1 MNLVIITSI
10 FQICIGFIGLVCIA
24 IPFSQ
29 NRSSI
34 NYKHIIAAI
43 FLQIILAFALLKI
56 PFIVQIFAYLSEGVT
71 ALQAATQEGAQFV
84 FGYLSNSST
93 SPFESS
99 GTGNAMIFAFQ
110 ILPLIIVISSL
121 SALLWFWNI
130 LPLIIRAISKLFEKL
145 FNIGG
150 PIGLG
155 ATANIIMG
163 QVEAPLL
170 VRPYLSKMSEKELLI
185 LMTAGMSTVS
195 GSIMIALVS
204 MLAPQFPDINLIQH
218 LVSASILSIPAAI
231 MYANIMIPSS
241 EVTNFDG
248 NSVPKVY
255 DSSMDAIT
263 RGTRD
268 GLDICLN
275 VGAILIAFIA
285 LVSLLN
291 SLLGILGGWIGIS
304 DLSLQLILG
313 FIFFPIVWLMGVP
326 LSETLASAELLGLK
340 TALNEFVAYG
350 ALANIEP
357 GALSDRS
364 KLITL
369 YALCG
374 FANFSS
380 VGILVSGIG
389 AMAPERKNDLI
400 KVSIKALIGATLA
413 SCMTGLVIGIF

>member
-1 MNLVIITSI
+1 MIITSI
-10 FQICIGFIGLVCIA
+10 LQILIGFVGLVCIA

-29 NRSSI
+29 NRTSI
-34 NYKHIIAAI
+34 NYSYIFVAII
-43 FLQIILAFALLKI
+43 FQIILAFALLKI
-56 PFIVQIFAYLSEGVT
+56 PFIVQIFAYLSDGVSS
-71 ALQAATQEGAQFV
+71 LQAATQEGAEFV
-84 FGYLSNSST
+84 FGYLSNSSN
-93 SPFESS
+93 SPFEAS
-99 GTGNAMIFAFQ
+99 GAGNSMIFAFQ

-130 LPLIIRAISKLFEKL
+130 LPLIIRAVSKVFEKL

-170 VRPYLSKMSEKELLI
+170 VRPYLSRMSEKELLI

-204 MLAPQFPDINLIQH
+204 MLQPQFPDLNLIQH

-231 MYANIMIPSS
+231 MYANIMIPSAD
-241 EVTNFDG
+241 VTNFDG
-248 NSVPKVY
+248 NSIPKVY

-291 SLLGILGGWIGIS
+291 SILGIAGGWVGIT

-313 FIFFPIVWLMGVP
+313 YMFFPIVWLMGIP

-357 GALSDRS
+357 GVLSERS

-380 VGILVSGIG
+380 VGILVSGIS

-400 KVSIKALIGATLA
+400 KVSLKALVGATLA

>member
-1 MNLVIITSI
+1 MTTASILQII
-10 FQICIGFIGLVCIA
+10 IGFIGLVCIA

-29 NRSSI
+29 DKRSI
-34 NYKHIIAAI
+34 NFRHIIAAI
-43 FLQIILAFALLKI
+43 LLQVLLAFALLKI
-56 PFIVQIFAYLSEGVT
+56 PFIVQVFAYLSDGVT
-71 ALQAATQEGAQFV
+71 ALQAATQEGAEFV

-93 SPFESS
+93 SPFEAS
-99 GTGNAMIFAFQ
+99 GTGNSMIFAFQ

-130 LPLIIRAISKLFEKL
+130 LPLIIRAISKIFEKL

-170 VRPYLSKMSEKELLI
+170 VRPYLSRMSEKELLI

-291 SLLGILGGWIGIS
+291 SLLGILGGWIGIA

-313 FIFFPIVWLMGVP
+313 YIFFPIVWLMGVP

-357 GALSDRS
+357 DTLSDRS

-380 VGILVSGIG
+380 VGILVSGIS

>member
-1 MNLVIITSI
+1 MTISSILQII
-10 FQICIGFIGLVCIA
+10 IGFIGLVCIA

-29 NRSSI
+29 NKSSI
-34 NYKHIIAAI
+34 NYRHIVAAI
-43 FLQIILAFALLKI
+43 FLQVILAFALLKI

-71 ALQAATQEGAQFV
+71 ALQAATQEGAEFV

-93 SPFESS
+93 SPFEIS
-99 GTGNAMIFAFQ
+99 GTGNSMIFAFQ

-130 LPLIIRAISKLFEKL
+130 LPLIIRAISKIFEKL

-170 VRPYLSKMSEKELLI
+170 VRPYLSKMTEKELLI

-204 MLAPQFPDINLIQH
+204 MLAPQFPDVNLIQH

-291 SLLGILGGWIGIS
+291 SLLGILGGWIGVS

-313 FIFFPIVWLMGVP
+313 YIFFPIVWLMGVP
-326 LSETLASAELLGLK
+326 LSETLASAELLGVK

-350 ALANIEP
+350 ALANLET
-357 GALSDRS
+357 GVLSDRS

-380 VGILVSGIG
+380 VGILVSGIS

-400 KVSIKALIGATLA
+400 KVSVKALIGATLA

>member
-1 MNLVIITSI
+1 MTVTSLLQII
-10 FQICIGFIGLVCIA
+10 IGFVGLVCIA

-34 NYKHIIAAI
+34 NYRYIFAAI
-43 FLQIILAFALLKI
+43 ILQIILAFALLKI

-71 ALQAATQEGAQFV
+71 ALQAATQEGAEFV

-93 SPFESS
+93 SPFASS
-99 GTGNAMIFAFQ
+99 GTGNSMIFAFQ

-130 LPLIIRAISKLFEKL
+130 LPLIIRAISKIFEKL

-170 VRPYLSKMSEKELLI
+170 VRPYLSRMSEKELLI

-241 EVTNFDG
+241 DVTNFDG
-248 NSVPKVY
+248 DSVPKVY
-255 DSSMDAIT
+255 ESSMDAIT

-291 SLLGILGGWIGIS
+291 SLLEIFGGLFGFS

-313 FIFFPIVWLMGVP
+313 YIFFPIVWLMGVP

-350 ALANIEP
+350 ALASLEP
-357 GALSDRS
+357 ETLSDRS

-380 VGILVSGIG
+380 VGILVSGIS

-400 KVSIKALIGATLA
+400 KVSLKALVGATLA

>member
-1 MNLVIITSI
+1 MTITSV
-10 FQICIGFIGLVCIA
+10 FQIIIGFIGLVCIA

-34 NYKHIIAAI
+34 NYRHIVAAI

-71 ALQAATQEGAQFV
+71 ALQAATQEGAEFV

-99 GTGNAMIFAFQ
+99 GTGNSMIFAFQ

-130 LPLIIRAISKLFEKL
+130 LPLIIRAISKVFEKL

-170 VRPYLSKMSEKELLI
+170 VRPYLSKMTEKELLI

-204 MLAPQFPDINLIQH
+204 MLAPQFPGINLIQH

-255 DSSMDAIT
+255 DGSMDAIT

-285 LVSLLN
+285 LVALLN

-313 FIFFPIVWLMGVP
+313 YIFFPIVWLMGVP

-350 ALANIEP
+350 ALANLET
-357 GALSDRS
+357 GVLSDRS

-380 VGILVSGIG
+380 VGILVSGIS

-400 KVSIKALIGATLA
+400 KVSVKALIGATLA

>member
-1 MNLVIITSI
+1 MTTLNIIQAI
-10 FQICIGFIGLVCIA
+10 IGFIGLVCIA
-24 IPFSQ
+24 IPFS
-29 NRSSI
+29 NNMSSI
-34 NYKHIIAAI
+34 NIKHIFAAI
-43 FLQIILAFALLKI
+43 ILQIFLAFALIKI

-71 ALQAATQEGAQFV
+71 ALQTATQEGAEFV
-84 FGYLSNSST
+84 FGYLSNSSS
-93 SPFESS
+93 SPFENS
-99 GTGNAMIFAFQ
+99 GTGNSMIFAFQ
-110 ILPLIIVISSL
+110 ILPLIIVISAL

-130 LPLIIRAISKLFEKL
+130 LPLIIRAISKVFEKL

-170 VRPYLSKMSEKELLI
+170 VKPYLSRMSEKELLI

-204 MLAPQFPDINLIQH
+204 MLAPQFPDTNLIQH

-231 MYANIMIPSS
+231 MYANIMIPSN

-248 NSVPKVY
+248 ASVPKVY
-255 DSSMDAIT
+255 ESSMDAIT
-263 RGTRD
+263 RGTKD

-275 VGAILIAFIA
+275 VAAILIAFIA

-291 SLLGILGGWIGIS
+291 SILGICGGWIGIS

-313 FIFFPIVWLMGVP
+313 YVFFPIVWLMGVP

-357 GALSDRS
+357 GILSERS

-380 VGILVSGIG
+380 VGILVSGIS

-400 KVSIKALIGATLA
+400 KVSLKALIGATLA

>member
-1 MNLVIITSI
+1 MTITSI
-10 FQICIGFIGLVCIA
+10 LQILIGFIGLVCIA

-34 NYKHIIAAI
+34 NYRYIFVAI
-43 FLQIILAFALLKI
+43 VFQIILAFALLKI
-56 PFIVQIFAYLSEGVT
+56 PFIVQTFAYLSDGVSS
-71 ALQAATQEGAQFV
+71 LQAATQEGAEFV
-84 FGYLSNSST
+84 FGYLSNSSN

-99 GTGNAMIFAFQ
+99 GAGNSMIFAFQ

-130 LPLIIRAISKLFEKL
+130 LPLIISAISKIFEKL

-170 VRPYLSKMSEKELLI
+170 VRPYLSRMSEKELLI

-204 MLAPQFPDINLIQH
+204 MLQPQFPDLNLIQH

-231 MYANIMIPSS
+231 MYANIMIPSA

-248 NSVPKVY
+248 NAIPKVY

-291 SLLGILGGWIGIS
+291 SILGIAGGWIGIS

-313 FIFFPIVWLMGVP
+313 YMFFPIVWLMGVP

-357 GALSDRS
+357 GVLSERS

-369 YALCG
+369 YGLCG

-380 VGILVSGIG
+380 VGILVSGIS

-400 KVSIKALIGATLA
+400 KVSLKALVGATLA

>member
-1 MNLVIITSI
+1 MSITSLL
-10 FQICIGFIGLVCIA
+10 QIIIGFVGLVCIA
-24 IPFSQ
+24 VPFSQ
-29 NRSSI
+29 NISSI
-34 NYKHIIAAI
+34 NYRHIFAAI
-43 FLQIILAFALLKI
+43 ILQIVLAFALLKI

-71 ALQAATQEGAQFV
+71 ALQAATQEGAEFV

-99 GTGNAMIFAFQ
+99 GTGNSMIFAFQ

-130 LPLIIRAISKLFEKL
+130 LPLLIRAISKIFEKL

-291 SLLGILGGWIGIS
+291 SLLDIFGGWVGIS

-313 FIFFPIVWLMGVP
+313 YIFFPIVWLMGVP

-357 GALSDRS
+357 GVLSDRS

-380 VGILVSGIG
+380 VGILVSGIS

-400 KVSIKALIGATLA
+400 KVSLKALVGATLA

>member
-1 MNLVIITSI
+1 MTIYSMLQII
-10 FQICIGFIGLVCIA
+10 IGFIGMVCIA

-34 NYKHIIAAI
+34 NYRHIVAAL

-71 ALQAATQEGAQFV
+71 ALQSATQEGAEFV
-84 FGYLSNSST
+84 FGYLSNTSS
-93 SPFESS
+93 SPFENS
-99 GTGNAMIFAFQ
+99 GTGNSMIFAFQ

-130 LPLIIRAISKLFEKL
+130 LPLIIRAISKVFEKL

-204 MLAPQFPDINLIQH
+204 MLAPQFPDLNLIQH

-231 MYANIMIPSS
+231 MYANIMIPSA

-291 SLLGILGGWIGIS
+291 SLLAIFGGWIGIS

-313 FIFFPIVWLMGVP
+313 YIFFPIVWLMGVP

-350 ALANIEP
+350 ALANLEP
-357 GALSDRS
+357 DVLSERS

-380 VGILVSGIG
+380 VGILVSGIS

-400 KVSIKALIGATLA
+400 KVSLKALVGATLA

>member
-1 MNLVIITSI
+1 MTITSI
-10 FQICIGFIGLVCIA
+10 LQILIGFVGLVCIA

-29 NRSSI
+29 NRTSI
-34 NYKHIIAAI
+34 NFRYIFVAII
-43 FLQIILAFALLKI
+43 FQIILAFALLKI
-56 PFIVQIFAYLSEGVT
+56 PFIVQIFAYLSDGVSS
-71 ALQAATQEGAQFV
+71 LQAATQEGAEFV
-84 FGYLSNSST
+84 FGYLSNSSN
-93 SPFESS
+93 SPFEAS
-99 GTGNAMIFAFQ
+99 GAGNSMIFAFQ

-130 LPLIIRAISKLFEKL
+130 LPLIIRAVSKVFEKL

-170 VRPYLSKMSEKELLI
+170 VRPYLSRMSEKELLI

-204 MLAPQFPDINLIQH
+204 MLQPQFPDLNLIQH

-231 MYANIMIPSS
+231 MYANIMIPSA

-248 NSVPKVY
+248 NSIPKVY

-291 SLLGILGGWIGIS
+291 SILGIAGGWVGIT

-313 FIFFPIVWLMGVP
+313 YMFFPIVWLMGIP

-350 ALANIEP
+350 ALANIES
-357 GALSDRS
+357 GVLSERS

-380 VGILVSGIG
+380 VGILVSGIS

-400 KVSIKALIGATLA
+400 KVSLKALVGATLA

>member
-1 MNLVIITSI
+1 MTITSV
-10 FQICIGFIGLVCIA
+10 FQIIIGFIGLVCIA

-29 NRSSI
+29 NRSTI
-34 NYKHIIAAI
+34 NYRHIIAAI
-43 FLQIILAFALLKI
+43 ILQIILAFALLKI

-71 ALQAATQEGAQFV
+71 ALQAATQEGAEFV

-93 SPFESS
+93 SPFQNS
-99 GTGNAMIFAFQ
+99 GTGNSMIFAFQ

-130 LPLIIRAISKLFEKL
+130 LPLIIRAISKIFEKL

-285 LVSLLN
+285 LVSLFN
-291 SLLGILGGWIGIS
+291 SLLGIFGGWVGIS

-313 FIFFPIVWLMGVP
+313 YIFFPIVWLMGVP

-350 ALANIEP
+350 ALANLEP
-357 GALSDRS
+357 GILSDRS

-380 VGILVSGIG
+380 VGILVSGIS

-400 KVSIKALIGATLA
+400 KVSIKALVGATLA

>member
-1 MNLVIITSI
+1 MIITSI
-10 FQICIGFIGLVCIA
+10 LQILIGFVGLVCIA

-29 NRSSI
+29 NRTSI
-34 NYKHIIAAI
+34 NYRYIFVAII
-43 FLQIILAFALLKI
+43 FQIILAFALLKI
-56 PFIVQIFAYLSEGVT
+56 PFIVQIFAYLSDGVSS
-71 ALQAATQEGAQFV
+71 LQAATQEGAEFV
-84 FGYLSNSST
+84 FGYLSNSSN
-93 SPFESS
+93 SPFEAS
-99 GTGNAMIFAFQ
+99 GAGNSMIFAFQ

-130 LPLIIRAISKLFEKL
+130 LPLIIRAVSKVFEKL

-170 VRPYLSKMSEKELLI
+170 VRPYLSRMSEKELLI

-204 MLAPQFPDINLIQH
+204 MLQPQFPDLNLIQH

-231 MYANIMIPSS
+231 MYANIMIPSA

-248 NSVPKVY
+248 NSIPKVY

-291 SLLGILGGWIGIS
+291 SILGIAGGWVGIT

-313 FIFFPIVWLMGVP
+313 YMFFPIVWLMGIP

-357 GALSDRS
+357 GILSERS

-380 VGILVSGIG
+380 VGILVSGIS

-400 KVSIKALIGATLA
+400 KVSLKALVGATLA

>member
-1 MNLVIITSI
+1 MNILTFLQIIV
-10 FQICIGFIGLVCIA
+10 GFIGLVCIA

-34 NYKHIIAAI
+34 NYRYIFVAII
-43 FLQIILAFALLKI
+43 FQIILAFALLKI
-56 PFIVQIFAYLSEGVT
+56 PFIVQIFAYLSDGVSS
-71 ALQAATQEGAQFV
+71 LQAATQEGAEFV
-84 FGYLSNSST
+84 FGYLSNTSV

-99 GTGNAMIFAFQ
+99 GAGNSMIFAFQ

-130 LPLIIRAISKLFEKL
+130 LPLIIRAISKVFEKL

-150 PIGLG
+150 PIGLA

-204 MLAPQFPDINLIQH
+204 MLQPQFPDINLIQH

-231 MYANIMIPSS
+231 MYANIMIPSA

-248 NSVPKVY
+248 DSVPKVY

-291 SLLGILGGWIGIS
+291 SILGIAGGWIGIS

-313 FIFFPIVWLMGVP
+313 YMFFPIVWLMGVP

-350 ALANIEP
+350 ALANVEP
-357 GALSDRS
+357 GVLSERS

-369 YALCG
+369 YGLCG

-380 VGILVSGIG
+380 VGILVSGIS

-400 KVSIKALIGATLA
+400 KVSLKALIGATLA

>member
-1 MNLVIITSI
+1 MTIIP
-10 FQICIGFIGLVCIA
+10 FLQIIVGFIGLVCIA

-34 NYKHIIAAI
+34 NYRYIFVAII
-43 FLQIILAFALLKI
+43 FQIILAFALLKI
-56 PFIVQIFAYLSEGVT
+56 PFIVQTFAYLSDGVT
-71 ALQAATQEGAQFV
+71 ALQSATQEGAQFV
-84 FGYLSNSST
+84 FGYLSNTSS

-99 GTGNAMIFAFQ
+99 GAGNSMIFAFQ

-130 LPLIIRAISKLFEKL
+130 LPLIIRAISKVFEKL

-150 PIGLG
+150 PIGLA

-204 MLAPQFPDINLIQH
+204 MLQPQFPDVNLIQH

-231 MYANIMIPSS
+231 MYANIMIPSA

-248 NSVPKVY
+248 DSVPKVY

-291 SLLGILGGWIGIS
+291 SILGIAGGWIGIS

-313 FIFFPIVWLMGVP
+313 YMFFPIVWLMGVP

-350 ALANIEP
+350 ALANVEP
-357 GALSDRS
+357 GVLSERS

-369 YALCG
+369 YGLCG

-380 VGILVSGIG
+380 VGILVSGIS

-400 KVSIKALIGATLA
+400 KVSLKALIGATLA

>member
-1 MNLVIITSI
+1 MIITSI
-10 FQICIGFIGLVCIA
+10 LQILIGFVGLVCIA

-34 NYKHIIAAI
+34 NYRYIFVAII
-43 FLQIILAFALLKI
+43 FQIILAFALLKI
-56 PFIVQIFAYLSEGVT
+56 PFIVQIFAYLSDGVSS
-71 ALQAATQEGAQFV
+71 LQAATQEGAEFV
-84 FGYLSNSST
+84 FGYLSNSSN
-93 SPFESS
+93 SPFEAS
-99 GTGNAMIFAFQ
+99 GAGNSMIFAFQ

-130 LPLIIRAISKLFEKL
+130 LPLIIRAVSKVFEKL

-170 VRPYLSKMSEKELLI
+170 VRPYLSRMSEKELLI

-204 MLAPQFPDINLIQH
+204 MLQPQFPDLNLIQH

-248 NSVPKVY
+248 NSIPKVY

-291 SLLGILGGWIGIS
+291 SILGIAGSWVGIT

-313 FIFFPIVWLMGVP
+313 YMFFPIVWLMGIP

-357 GALSDRS
+357 GVLSERS

-380 VGILVSGIG
+380 VGILVSGIS

-400 KVSIKALIGATLA
+400 KVSLKALVGATLA

>member
-1 MNLVIITSI
+1 MTFTHII
-10 FQICIGFIGLVCIA
+10 QIIIGFIGLVCIA
-24 IPFSQ
+24 FPFSQ

-34 NYKHIIAAI
+34 NYRHIFAAI
-43 FLQIILAFALLKI
+43 VLQIVLAFALLKI

-71 ALQAATQEGAQFV
+71 ALQVATQEGAEFV

-93 SPFESS
+93 SPFEIS
-99 GTGNAMIFAFQ
+99 GTGSSMIFAFQ

-130 LPLIIRAISKLFEKL
+130 LPLIIRAISKIFEKL

-204 MLAPQFPDINLIQH
+204 MLAPQFPDTNLIQH

-231 MYANIMIPSS
+231 MYANIMIPSA

-285 LVSLLN
+285 IVSLLN
-291 SLLGILGGWIGIS
+291 SLLGILGGWIGIT

-313 FIFFPIVWLMGVP
+313 YIFFPIVWLMGVP
-326 LSETLASAELLGLK
+326 LSETFASAELLGLK

-357 GALSDRS
+357 GVLSDRS

-380 VGILVSGIG
+380 VGILVSGIS

-400 KVSIKALIGATLA
+400 KVSVKALIGATLA

>member
-1 MNLVIITSI
+1 MTITSI
-10 FQICIGFIGLVCIA
+10 FQIIVGFIGLVCIA

-34 NYKHIIAAI
+34 NYRHIVAAI
-43 FLQIILAFALLKI
+43 FLQITLAFALLKI

-71 ALQAATQEGAQFV
+71 ALQAATQEGAEFV

-93 SPFESS
+93 SPFEIS
-99 GTGNAMIFAFQ
+99 GTGNSMIFAFQ

-121 SALLWFWNI
+121 SALLWFWNV
-130 LPLIIRAISKLFEKL
+130 LPLIIRAISKIFEKL

-170 VRPYLSKMSEKELLI
+170 VRPYLTKMTEKELLI

-248 NSVPKVY
+248 NTVPKVY

-313 FIFFPIVWLMGVP
+313 YLFFPIVWLMGVP

-350 ALANIEP
+350 ALANLET
-357 GALSDRS
+357 GVLSDRS

-380 VGILVSGIG
+380 VGILVSGIS

>member
-1 MNLVIITSI
+1 MTISSI
-10 FQICIGFIGLVCIA
+10 LQILIGFVGLVCIA

-34 NYKHIIAAI
+34 NYRYIFVAII
-43 FLQIILAFALLKI
+43 FQIILAFALLKI
-56 PFIVQIFAYLSEGVT
+56 PFIVQIFAYLSDGVSS
-71 ALQAATQEGAQFV
+71 LQAATQEGAEFV
-84 FGYLSNSST
+84 FGYLSNSSN
-93 SPFESS
+93 SPFEAS
-99 GTGNAMIFAFQ
+99 GAGNSMIFAFQ

-130 LPLIIRAISKLFEKL
+130 LPLIIRAVSKVFEKL

-170 VRPYLSKMSEKELLI
+170 VRPYLSRMSEKELLI

-204 MLAPQFPDINLIQH
+204 MLQPQFPDLNLIQH

-231 MYANIMIPSS
+231 MYANIMIPST

-248 NSVPKVY
+248 NSIPKVY

-291 SLLGILGGWIGIS
+291 SILGIAGGWVGIA

-313 FIFFPIVWLMGVP
+313 YMFFPIVWLMGIP

-357 GALSDRS
+357 GVLSERS

-369 YALCG
+369 YGLCG

-380 VGILVSGIG
+380 VGILVSGIS

-400 KVSIKALIGATLA
+400 KVSLKALIGATLA

>member
-1 MNLVIITSI
+1 MTITSI
-10 FQICIGFIGLVCIA
+10 LQILIGFIGLVCIA

-34 NYKHIIAAI
+34 NYKYIFVAII
-43 FLQIILAFALLKI
+43 FQIILAFALLKI
-56 PFIVQIFAYLSEGVT
+56 PFIVQIFAYLSDGVSS
-71 ALQAATQEGAQFV
+71 LQAATQEGAEFV
-84 FGYLSNSST
+84 FGYLSNSSN
-93 SPFESS
+93 SPFETS
-99 GTGNAMIFAFQ
+99 GAGNSMIFAFQ

-130 LPLIIRAISKLFEKL
+130 LPLIIRAVSKVFEKL

-170 VRPYLSKMSEKELLI
+170 VRPYLARMSEKELLI

-204 MLAPQFPDINLIQH
+204 MLQPQFPDLNLIQH

-231 MYANIMIPSS
+231 MYANIMIPSA

-248 NSVPKVY
+248 NSIPKVY

-291 SLLGILGGWIGIS
+291 SILGIAGSWIGIT

-313 FIFFPIVWLMGVP
+313 YMFFPIVWLMGIP

-357 GALSDRS
+357 GC
-364 KLITL
+364 LI
-369 YALCG
+369 
-374 FANFSS
+374 
-380 VGILVSGIG
+380 
-389 AMAPERKNDLI
+389 
-400 KVSIKALIGATLA
+400 
-413 SCMTGLVIGIF
+413 

>member
-1 MNLVIITSI
+1 MTITSI
-10 FQICIGFIGLVCIA
+10 FQIVVGFIGLVCIA

-34 NYKHIIAAI
+34 NYRHIVAAI
-43 FLQIILAFALLKI
+43 FLQIALAFALLKI

-71 ALQAATQEGAQFV
+71 ALQAATQEGAEFV

-93 SPFESS
+93 SPFEIS
-99 GTGNAMIFAFQ
+99 GTGNSMIFAFQ

-121 SALLWFWNI
+121 SALLWFWNV
-130 LPLIIRAISKLFEKL
+130 LPLIIRAISKIFEKL

-170 VRPYLSKMSEKELLI
+170 VSPYLTKMTEKELLI

-248 NSVPKVY
+248 NTVPKVY

-313 FIFFPIVWLMGVP
+313 YLFFPIVWLMGVP

-350 ALANIEP
+350 ALANLET
-357 GALSDRS
+357 GVLSDRS

-380 VGILVSGIG
+380 VGILVSGIS

>member
-1 MNLVIITSI
+1 MSITSLL
-10 FQICIGFIGLVCIA
+10 QIIIGFVGLVCIA
-24 IPFSQ
+24 VPFSQ
-29 NRSSI
+29 NISSI
-34 NYKHIIAAI
+34 NYRHIFAAI
-43 FLQIILAFALLKI
+43 ILQIVLAFALLKI

-71 ALQAATQEGAQFV
+71 ALQAATQEGAEFV

-99 GTGNAMIFAFQ
+99 GTGNSMIFAFQ

-130 LPLIIRAISKLFEKL
+130 LPLLIRAISKIFEKL

-291 SLLGILGGWIGIS
+291 SLLGIFGGWVGIS

-313 FIFFPIVWLMGVP
+313 YIFFPIVWLMGVP

-380 VGILVSGIG
+380 VGILVSGIS

-400 KVSIKALIGATLA
+400 KVSLKALVGATLA

>member
-1 MNLVIITSI
+1 
-10 FQICIGFIGLVCIA
+10 VCIA

-29 NRSSI
+29 DRSSI
-34 NYKHIIAAI
+34 NYRYIFVAII
-43 FLQIILAFALLKI
+43 FQIILAFALLKI
-56 PFIVQIFAYLSEGVT
+56 PFIVQIFAYLSAGVSS
-71 ALQAATQEGAQFV
+71 LQAATQEGAEFV
-84 FGYLSNSST
+84 FGYLSNTSS

-99 GTGNAMIFAFQ
+99 GAGNSMIFAFQ

-130 LPLIIRAISKLFEKL
+130 LPLIISAISKVFEKL

-170 VRPYLSKMSEKELLI
+170 VRPYLSRMSEKELLI

-204 MLAPQFPDINLIQH
+204 MLQPQFPDLNLIQH

-231 MYANIMIPSS
+231 MYANIMIPSA

-248 NSVPKVY
+248 NSIPKVY

-291 SLLGILGGWIGIS
+291 SILGIAGGWVGIS

-313 FIFFPIVWLMGVP
+313 YMFFPIVWLMGVP

-357 GALSDRS
+357 GVLSERS

-369 YALCG
+369 YGLCG

-380 VGILVSGIG
+380 VGILVSGIS

-400 KVSIKALIGATLA
+400 KVSLKALVGATLA

>member
-1 MNLVIITSI
+1 MSITSLL
-10 FQICIGFIGLVCIA
+10 QIIIGFVGLVCIA
-24 IPFSQ
+24 VPFSQ
-29 NRSSI
+29 NISSI
-34 NYKHIIAAI
+34 NYRHIFAAI
-43 FLQIILAFALLKI
+43 ILQIVLAFALLKI

-71 ALQAATQEGAQFV
+71 ALQAATQEGAEFV

-99 GTGNAMIFAFQ
+99 GTGNSMIFAFQ

-130 LPLIIRAISKLFEKL
+130 LPLLIRAISKIFEKL

-241 EVTNFDG
+241 EVTNFD
-248 NSVPKVY
+248 
-255 DSSMDAIT
+255 AIT

-291 SLLGILGGWIGIS
+291 SLLDIFGGWVGIS

-313 FIFFPIVWLMGVP
+313 YIFFPIVWLMGVP

-380 VGILVSGIG
+380 VGILVSGIS

-400 KVSIKALIGATLA
+400 KVSLKALVGATLA

>member
-1 MNLVIITSI
+1 MNITSI
-10 FQICIGFIGLVCIA
+10 LQILIGFVGLVCIA

-29 NRSSI
+29 NRTSI
-34 NYKHIIAAI
+34 NYRYIFVAII
-43 FLQIILAFALLKI
+43 FQIILAFALLKI
-56 PFIVQIFAYLSEGVT
+56 PFIVQIFAYLSDGVSS
-71 ALQAATQEGAQFV
+71 LQAATQEGAEFV
-84 FGYLSNSST
+84 FGYLSNSSN
-93 SPFESS
+93 SPFEAS
-99 GTGNAMIFAFQ
+99 GAGNSMIFAFQ

-130 LPLIIRAISKLFEKL
+130 LPLIIRAVSKVFEKL

-170 VRPYLSKMSEKELLI
+170 VRPYLSRMSEKELLI

-204 MLAPQFPDINLIQH
+204 MLQPQFPDLNLIQH

-231 MYANIMIPSS
+231 MYANIMIPSA

-248 NSVPKVY
+248 NSIPKVY

-291 SLLGILGGWIGIS
+291 SILGIAGSWVGIT

-313 FIFFPIVWLMGVP
+313 FMFFPIVWLMGIP

-357 GALSDRS
+357 GVLSERS

-380 VGILVSGIG
+380 VGILVSGIS

-400 KVSIKALIGATLA
+400 KVSLKALVGATLA

>member
-1 MNLVIITSI
+1 MNILTFLQIIV
-10 FQICIGFIGLVCIA
+10 GFVGLVCIA

-34 NYKHIIAAI
+34 NYRYIFVAI
-43 FLQIILAFALLKI
+43 NFQIILAFALLKV
-56 PFIVQIFAYLSEGVT
+56 PFIVQIFAYLSDGVSS
-71 ALQAATQEGAQFV
+71 LQAATQEGAEFV
-84 FGYLSNSST
+84 FGYLSNTSA

-99 GTGNAMIFAFQ
+99 GAGNSMIFAFQ

-130 LPLIIRAISKLFEKL
+130 LPLIIRAISKVFEKL

-150 PIGLG
+150 PIGLA

-204 MLAPQFPDINLIQH
+204 MLQPQFPDINLIQH

-248 NSVPKVY
+248 DSVPKVY

-291 SLLGILGGWIGIS
+291 SILGIAGGWVGIS

-313 FIFFPIVWLMGVP
+313 YMFFPIVWLMGVP

-357 GALSDRS
+357 GVLSERS

-369 YALCG
+369 YGLCG

-380 VGILVSGIG
+380 VGILVSGIS

-400 KVSIKALIGATLA
+400 KVSLKALIGATLA

>member
-1 MNLVIITSI
+1 MTITSL
-10 FQICIGFIGLVCIA
+10 FQIVIGFAGLVCIA

-34 NYKHIIAAI
+34 NYRHIFAAI
-43 FLQIILAFALLKI
+43 ILQIILAFALLKI

-71 ALQAATQEGAQFV
+71 ALQAATQEGAEFV

-99 GTGNAMIFAFQ
+99 GTGNSMIFAFQ

-130 LPLIIRAISKLFEKL
+130 LPLIIRAISKIFEKL

-231 MYANIMIPSS
+231 MYANIMIPSA

-291 SLLGILGGWIGIS
+291 SLLGILGGWIGIT

-313 FIFFPIVWLMGVP
+313 YIFFPIVWLMGVP

-357 GALSDRS
+357 DALSDRS

-380 VGILVSGIG
+380 VGILVSGIS

>member
-1 MNLVIITSI
+1 MTIIP
-10 FQICIGFIGLVCIA
+10 FLQIIIGFIGLVCIA

-34 NYKHIIAAI
+34 NYRYIFVAII
-43 FLQIILAFALLKI
+43 FQIILAFALLKI
-56 PFIVQIFAYLSEGVT
+56 PFIVQTFAYLSDGVT
-71 ALQAATQEGAQFV
+71 ALQSATQEGAQFV
-84 FGYLSNSST
+84 FGYLSNTSS

-99 GTGNAMIFAFQ
+99 GAGNSMIFAFQ

-130 LPLIIRAISKLFEKL
+130 LPLIIRAISKVFEKL

-150 PIGLG
+150 PIGLA

-204 MLAPQFPDINLIQH
+204 MLQPQFPDINLIQH

-231 MYANIMIPSS
+231 MYANIMIPSA

-248 NSVPKVY
+248 DSVPKVY

-291 SLLGILGGWIGIS
+291 SILGIAGGWVGIS

-313 FIFFPIVWLMGVP
+313 YMFFPIVWLMGVP

-350 ALANIEP
+350 ALANVEP
-357 GALSDRS
+357 GVLSERS

-369 YALCG
+369 YGLCG

-380 VGILVSGIG
+380 VGILVSGIS

-400 KVSIKALIGATLA
+400 KVSLKALIGATLA
-413 SCMTGLVIGIF
+413 SCITGLVIGIF

>member
-1 MNLVIITSI
+1 MTVLNMIQAI
-10 FQICIGFIGLVCIA
+10 IGFIGLVCIA
-24 IPFSQ
+24 IPFS
-29 NRSSI
+29 NNKSSI
-34 NYKHIIAAI
+34 NFKHIFAAI
-43 FLQIILAFALLKI
+43 ILQILLAFALVKI
-56 PFIVQIFAYLSEGVT
+56 PFIVQIFAYLSDGVS
-71 ALQAATQEGAQFV
+71 ALQTATQEGAEFV
-84 FGYLSNSST
+84 FGYLSNNSM
-93 SPFESS
+93 SPFEIS
-99 GTGNAMIFAFQ
+99 GTGNSMIFAFQ
-110 ILPLIIVISSL
+110 ILPLIIVISAL
-121 SALLWFWNI
+121 SALLWFWNV
-130 LPLIIRAISKLFEKL
+130 LPLIISAISKIFEKL

-170 VRPYLSKMSEKELLI
+170 VKPYLSRMTEKELLI

-204 MLAPQFPDINLIQH
+204 MLAPQFPDTNLIQH

-231 MYANIMIPSS
+231 MYANIMIPSN

-248 NSVPKVY
+248 ASVPKVY

-263 RGTRD
+263 RGTKD

-275 VGAILIAFIA
+275 VAAILIAFIA

-291 SLLGILGGWIGIS
+291 SILSICGGWIGLS

-313 FIFFPIVWLMGVP
+313 YIFFPIVWLMGVP

-357 GALSDRS
+357 GVLSDRS

-380 VGILVSGIG
+380 VGILVSGIS

-400 KVSIKALIGATLA
+400 KVSLKALIGATLA

>member
-1 MNLVIITSI
+1 MAMPTILQII
-10 FQICIGFIGLVCIA
+10 IGFIGLVLIA

-29 NRSSI
+29 NKSAI
-34 NYKHIIAAI
+34 NYRHILIAII
-43 FLQIILAFALLKI
+43 FQVLLAFALIKI
-56 PFIVQIFAYLSEGVT
+56 PFIVQIFAYLSDGVT
-71 ALQAATQEGAQFV
+71 ALQAATQEGSEFV
-84 FGYLSNSST
+84 FGYLSNPTTAPFENSST
-93 SPFESS
+93 
-99 GTGNAMIFAFQ
+99 GNSIIFAFQ
-110 ILPLIIVISSL
+110 ILPLIVVISSL

-130 LPLIIRAISKLFEKL
+130 LPLIIRAISRVFEKL

-170 VRPYLSKMSEKELLI
+170 VRPYLSTMSKKELLI

-204 MLAPQFPDINLIQH
+204 ILQPQFPEVNLIQH

-231 MYANIMIPSS
+231 MYANIMMPSS
-241 EVTNFDG
+241 EEVTNFVGDE
-248 NSVPKVY
+248 VPKVY
-255 DSSMDAIT
+255 DSSMDAVT

-268 GLDICLN
+268 GLEICLN

-285 LVSLLN
+285 LVSLFN
-291 SLLGILGGWIGIS
+291 SILGIVGGWVGFS
-304 DLSLQLILG
+304 NLSLQLILG
-313 FIFFPIVWLMGVP
+313 YIFFPIVWLMGVP
-326 LSETLASAELLGLK
+326 LEETFASAELLGLK

-350 ALANIEP
+350 ALANIDP
-357 GALSDRS
+357 GVLSDRS

-369 YALCG
+369 YGLCG

-380 VGILVSGIG
+380 IGILVSGIG

-400 KVSIKALIGATLA
+400 KMSVKALIGATLA

>member
-1 MNLVIITSI
+1 MNILTFLQIIV
-10 FQICIGFIGLVCIA
+10 GFVGLVCIA

-34 NYKHIIAAI
+34 NYRYIFVAII
-43 FLQIILAFALLKI
+43 FQIILAFALLKI
-56 PFIVQIFAYLSEGVT
+56 PFIVQIFAYLSDGVSS
-71 ALQAATQEGAQFV
+71 LQAATQEGAEFV
-84 FGYLSNSST
+84 FGYLSNTSV

-99 GTGNAMIFAFQ
+99 GAGNSMIFAFQ

-130 LPLIIRAISKLFEKL
+130 LPLIIRAISKVFEKL

-150 PIGLG
+150 PIGLA

-204 MLAPQFPDINLIQH
+204 MLQPQFPDINLIQH

-231 MYANIMIPSS
+231 MYANIMIPSA

-248 NSVPKVY
+248 DSVPKVY

-291 SLLGILGGWIGIS
+291 SILGIAGGWIGIS

-313 FIFFPIVWLMGVP
+313 YMFFPIVWLMGVP

-350 ALANIEP
+350 ALANVEP
-357 GALSDRS
+357 GVLSERS

-369 YALCG
+369 YGLCG

-380 VGILVSGIG
+380 VGILVSGIS

-400 KVSIKALIGATLA
+400 KVSLKALIGATLA

>member
-1 MNLVIITSI
+1 MTALNIIQAI
-10 FQICIGFIGLVCIA
+10 IGFIGLVCIA
-24 IPFSQ
+24 IPFS
-29 NRSSI
+29 NNMSFI
-34 NYKHIIAAI
+34 NIKHIFAAI
-43 FLQIILAFALLKI
+43 ILQIFLAFALIKI
-56 PFIVQIFAYLSEGVT
+56 PFIIQIFAYLSEGVT
-71 ALQAATQEGAQFV
+71 ALQTATQEGAEFV
-84 FGYLSNSST
+84 FGYLSNSSS
-93 SPFESS
+93 SPFENS
-99 GTGNAMIFAFQ
+99 GTGNSMIFAFQ
-110 ILPLIIVISSL
+110 ILPLIIVISAL

-170 VRPYLSKMSEKELLI
+170 VKPYLSRMTEKELLI

-231 MYANIMIPSS
+231 MYANIMIPSN

-248 NSVPKVY
+248 SSVPKVY

-263 RGTRD
+263 RGTKD

-275 VGAILIAFIA
+275 VAAILIAFIA

-291 SLLGILGGWIGIS
+291 SILGICGGWIGIS
-304 DLSLQLILG
+304 NLSLQLILG
-313 FIFFPIVWLMGVP
+313 YIFFPIVWLMGVP

-357 GALSDRS
+357 GVLSERS

-380 VGILVSGIG
+380 VGILVSGIS

-400 KVSIKALIGATLA
+400 KVSLKALIGATFA

>member
-1 MNLVIITSI
+1 MTITSL
-10 FQICIGFIGLVCIA
+10 FQIIIGFIGLVCIA
-24 IPFSQ
+24 IPFSK

-34 NYKHIIAAI
+34 NYRHIIAAI

-71 ALQAATQEGAQFV
+71 ALQSATQEGAQFV

-93 SPFESS
+93 SPFETS
-99 GTGNAMIFAFQ
+99 GTGNSMIFAFQ

-130 LPLIIRAISKLFEKL
+130 LPLIIRAISKIFEKL

-241 EVTNFDG
+241 EITNFDG

-291 SLLGILGGWIGIS
+291 SLLGILGSWIGIS

-313 FIFFPIVWLMGVP
+313 FIFFPVVWLMGVP

-357 GALSDRS
+357 GVLSDRS

-400 KVSIKALIGATLA
+400 KVSVKALIGATLA

>member
-1 MNLVIITSI
+1 MAMPTILQII
-10 FQICIGFIGLVCIA
+10 IGFIGLVFIA

-29 NRSSI
+29 NKSAI
-34 NYKHIIAAI
+34 NYRHILIAII
-43 FLQIILAFALLKI
+43 FQVLLAFALIKI
-56 PFIVQIFAYLSEGVT
+56 PFIVQIFAYLSDGVT
-71 ALQAATQEGAQFV
+71 ALQAATQEGSEFV
-84 FGYLSNSST
+84 FGYLSNPTTAPFENSST
-93 SPFESS
+93 
-99 GTGNAMIFAFQ
+99 GNSIIFAFQ
-110 ILPLIIVISSL
+110 ILPLIVVISSL

-130 LPLIIRAISKLFEKL
+130 LPLIIRAISRVFEKL

-170 VRPYLSKMSEKELLI
+170 VRPYLSTMSKKELLI

-204 MLAPQFPDINLIQH
+204 MLQPQFPEVNLIQH

-231 MYANIMIPSS
+231 MYANIMMPSS
-241 EVTNFDG
+241 EEVTNFVGDA
-248 NSVPKVY
+248 VPKVY
-255 DSSMDAIT
+255 DSSMDAVT

-268 GLDICLN
+268 GLEICLN

-285 LVSLLN
+285 LVSLFN
-291 SLLGILGGWIGIS
+291 SILGIVGGWVGFS
-304 DLSLQLILG
+304 NLSLQLILG
-313 FIFFPIVWLMGVP
+313 YIFFPIVWLMGVP
-326 LSETLASAELLGLK
+326 LEETFASAELLGLK

-350 ALANIEP
+350 ALANIDP
-357 GALSDRS
+357 GVLSDRS

-369 YALCG
+369 YGLCG

-380 VGILVSGIG
+380 IGILVSGIG

-400 KVSIKALIGATLA
+400 KMSVKALIGATLA

>member
-1 MNLVIITSI
+1 MTITSL
-10 FQICIGFIGLVCIA
+10 FQIIIGFVGLVCIA

-34 NYKHIIAAI
+34 NYRHIFAAI
-43 FLQIILAFALLKI
+43 ILQIILAFALLKI

-71 ALQAATQEGAQFV
+71 ALQAATQEGAEFV

-93 SPFESS
+93 SPFENS
-99 GTGNAMIFAFQ
+99 GTGNSMIFAFQ

-130 LPLIIRAISKLFEKL
+130 LPLIIRAISKIFEKL

-185 LMTAGMSTVS
+185 LMTAGMSTVA

-291 SLLGILGGWIGIS
+291 SLLGILGGWIGIT

-313 FIFFPIVWLMGVP
+313 YIFFPIVWLMGVP

-357 GALSDRS
+357 DALSDRS

-380 VGILVSGIG
+380 VGILVSGIS

-400 KVSIKALIGATLA
+400 KVSIKALIGATIA

>member
-1 MNLVIITSI
+1 MTITSI
-10 FQICIGFIGLVCIA
+10 LQIIIGFIGLICIA
-24 IPFSQ
+24 VPFSQ
-29 NRSSI
+29 NKSSI
-34 NYKHIIAAI
+34 NYRHIVAAI
-43 FLQIILAFALLKI
+43 FLQIVLAFALLKI

-71 ALQAATQEGAQFV
+71 ALQAATQEGAEFV

-99 GTGNAMIFAFQ
+99 GTGNSMIFAFQ

-130 LPLIIRAISKLFEKL
+130 LPLIIRAISKIFEKL

-170 VRPYLSKMSEKELLI
+170 VRPYLSKMTEKELLI

-204 MLAPQFPDINLIQH
+204 MLAPQFPDVNLIQH

-291 SLLGILGGWIGIS
+291 SILGILGGWIGIS

-313 FIFFPIVWLMGVP
+313 YIFFPIVWLMGVP
-326 LSETLASAELLGLK
+326 LSETLASAELLGVK

-350 ALANIEP
+350 ALANLET
-357 GALSDRS
+357 GVLSDRS

-380 VGILVSGIG
+380 VGILVSGIS

-400 KVSIKALIGATLA
+400 KVSVKALIGATLA

>member
-1 MNLVIITSI
+1 MTITSI
-10 FQICIGFIGLVCIA
+10 LQILIGFVGLVCIA

-29 NRSSI
+29 NRTSI
-34 NYKHIIAAI
+34 NYRYIFVAII
-43 FLQIILAFALLKI
+43 FQIILAFALLKI
-56 PFIVQIFAYLSEGVT
+56 PFIVQIFAYLSDGVSS
-71 ALQAATQEGAQFV
+71 LQAATQEGAEFV
-84 FGYLSNSST
+84 FGYLSNSSN
-93 SPFESS
+93 SPFEAS
-99 GTGNAMIFAFQ
+99 GAGNSMIFAFQ

-130 LPLIIRAISKLFEKL
+130 LPLIIRAVSKVFEKL

-170 VRPYLSKMSEKELLI
+170 VRPYLSRMSEKELLI

-204 MLAPQFPDINLIQH
+204 MLQPQFLDLNLIQH

-231 MYANIMIPSS
+231 MYANIMIPSA

-248 NSVPKVY
+248 NAIPKVY

-291 SLLGILGGWIGIS
+291 SILGIAGGWVGIT

-313 FIFFPIVWLMGVP
+313 YVFFPIVWLMGIP

-357 GALSDRS
+357 GVLSERS

-380 VGILVSGIG
+380 VGILVSGIS

-400 KVSIKALIGATLA
+400 KVSLKALVGATLA

>member
-1 MNLVIITSI
+1 MTVLNMIQAI
-10 FQICIGFIGLVCIA
+10 IGFIGLVCIA
-24 IPFSQ
+24 IPFS
-29 NRSSI
+29 NNKSSI
-34 NYKHIIAAI
+34 NFKHIFAAI
-43 FLQIILAFALLKI
+43 ILQILLAFALVKI
-56 PFIVQIFAYLSEGVT
+56 PFIVQIFAYLSDGVS
-71 ALQAATQEGAQFV
+71 ALQTATQEGAEFV
-84 FGYLSNSST
+84 FGYLSNNSI
-93 SPFESS
+93 SPFENS
-99 GTGNAMIFAFQ
+99 GTGNSMIFAFQ
-110 ILPLIIVISSL
+110 ILPLIIVISAL
-121 SALLWFWNI
+121 SALLWFWNV
-130 LPLIIRAISKLFEKL
+130 LPLIIRAISKIFEKL

-170 VRPYLSKMSEKELLI
+170 VKPYLSRMTEKELLI

-204 MLAPQFPDINLIQH
+204 MLAPQFPDTNLIQH

-231 MYANIMIPSS
+231 MYANIMIPSN

-248 NSVPKVY
+248 ASVPKVY

-263 RGTRD
+263 RGTKD

-275 VGAILIAFIA
+275 VAAILIAFIA

-291 SLLGILGGWIGIS
+291 SILSICGGWIGIS

-313 FIFFPIVWLMGVP
+313 YIFFPIVWLMGVP

-357 GALSDRS
+357 GVLSDRS

-380 VGILVSGIG
+380 VGILVSGIS

-400 KVSIKALIGATLA
+400 KVSLKALIGATLA